1 MWPYNVDGGLQDN
14 GSVRGPSSKRG
25 GGRIVFED
33 WQTVGGG
40 DGFYNVV
47 DTVTNRYLYN
57 ESQFG
62 SISRTDLYTGEVE
75 EHHVTATRRSAS
87 TGTRR
92 SWSPRTTATSSITRR
107 TSC

>member
-1 MWPYNVDGGLQDN
+1 M
-14 GSVRGPSSKRG
+14 RGPSSKRG
-25 GGRIVFED
+25 GRPIVFED

-40 DGFYNVV
+40 DGMYNVV

-62 SISRTDLYTGEVE
+62 AISAHRPLHGRVE
-75 EHHVTATRRSAS
+75 GHPL
-87 TGTRR
+87 
-92 SWSPRTTATSSITRR
+92 PRPDAALRLEGADPAVAARPGNSSTTAP